1 MPHFGFIVSGF
12 AQILSYFFASVFL
25 FYFGRKQAKLETRIN
40 NALLLFAQVI
50 VFSLFTLVSLHQFDI
65 YSSIYYL
72 SFGVIFLLSMTLTF
86 IRNEKI
92 NVNALLLGLKQK
104 IMELLAR
111 VKKHE

>member
-72 SFGVIFLLSMTLTF
+72 SFGILFSITLSLTF
-86 IRNEKI
+86 LRNEKI
-92 NVNALLLGLKQK
+92 KVSAVLLGIKQK
-104 IMELLAR
+104 IKGILASI
-111 VKKHE
+111 KS